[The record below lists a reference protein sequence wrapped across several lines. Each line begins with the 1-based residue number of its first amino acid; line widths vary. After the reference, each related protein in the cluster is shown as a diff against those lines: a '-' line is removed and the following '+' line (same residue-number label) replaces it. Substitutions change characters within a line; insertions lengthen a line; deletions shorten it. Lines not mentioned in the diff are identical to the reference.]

1 MLVIYILAAPN
12 PNPTANPNAGSNQA
26 FMQQNM
32 PNMMFMQN
40 LGMMGKNYPPKEDK
54 VNLLKFCC

>member
-1 MLVIYILAAPN
+1 MLVIDVVDAPN
-12 PNPTANPNAGSNQA
+12 PNPTANPGTNPNPS
-26 FMQQNM
+26 FMQ

-54 VNLLKFCC
+54 VK